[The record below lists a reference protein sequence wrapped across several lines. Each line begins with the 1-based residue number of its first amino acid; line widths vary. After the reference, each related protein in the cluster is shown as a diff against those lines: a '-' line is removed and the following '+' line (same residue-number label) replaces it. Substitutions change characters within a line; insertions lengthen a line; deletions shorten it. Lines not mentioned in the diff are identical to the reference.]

1 MNTRLLSVIE
11 HELQVSQIAAE
22 NRFLKQLVF
31 KYETVVQT
39 LKQKLNLV
47 ELKLEELQ
55 HFEDLRKK
63 YLRTIR
69 YLQQTIQQKNDEIL
83 LLKKELSNVQQRN
96 KELTEYFNSLATK
109 LRDLKTGKEQVY
121 LERDIAYLNRGYY
134 NELEAIAIKYEKLR
148 VKQPLFDKESIDIV
162 LKETDELLKRLE
174 KEEE

>member
-1 MNTRLLSVIE
+1 MNTRLRSVIE
-11 HELQVSQIAAE
+11 QELQVSQIAAE

-31 KYETVVQT
+31 KYETVIQT
-39 LKQKLNLV
+39 LKQKLNSV

-63 YLRTIR
+63 YLRNIR
-69 YLQQTIQQKNDEIL
+69 YLQKAIEQKNDELL

-121 LERDIAYLNRGYY
+121 LERDIAYLNRNYY
-134 NELEAIAIKYEKLR
+134 NELEATAVKYEKLR
-148 VKQPLFDKESIDIV
+148 SKQPLFDKQSIDIV

-174 KEEE
+174 EEE